1 VYNSFFGLDSDPF
14 RVNPDPRFL
23 YLSESHREALATLIY
38 SIQERKGFL
47 ALTGEVG
54 TGKTTLLNALLAKLD
69 PGVQA
74 AYLFNT
80 VLGVEDFFTYL
91 FDELE
96 LPRVEP
102 FRKSVAL
109 HRLNQHLIERLGRG
123 LQTLLIIDEAHNL
136 SVELLEEI
144 RLLSNLE
151 TPQSKLLQIVL
162 VGQPELDE
170 KLNRPDLRQLRQRME
185 LRYRIRRLSV
195 DETAEYVRER
205 LLIAGH
211 ETGDLFTRAAL
222 RGVHRFTRG
231 IPRMVNVL
239 CDNALLG
246 AFSRESLRVSGA
258 MVREAAQE
266 LGFVGADAPEP
277 VDDEPSGPWSG
288 WLRGWWRRGT
298 RPEQRPE
305 SPKGARA

>member
-1 VYNSFFGLDSDPF
+1 VYNAFFGLDTDPF

-54 TGKTTLLNALLAKLD
+54 TGKTTLLNAMLSKLD

-80 VLGVEDFFTYL
+80 VLTVEDFFTYT
-91 FDELE
+91 FDELD
-96 LPRVEP
+96 LPRIEP

-109 HRLNQHLIERLGRG
+109 HALNEHLIQRLGRG
-123 LQTLLIIDEAHNL
+123 LQSLLIIDEAHNL
-136 SVELLEEI
+136 SVDLLEEI

-151 TPQSKLLQIVL
+151 TPQSKLLQIIL

-170 KLNRPDLRQLRQRME
+170 KLNRPELRQLRQRLE
-185 LRYRIRRLSV
+185 LRYRIRRLGPE
-195 DETAEYVRER
+195 ETAEYVKER

-211 ETGDLFTRAAL
+211 ETGELFTRAGL
-222 RGVHRFTRG
+222 RAVHRATKG

-246 AFSRESLRVSGA
+246 GFSRGSVCITGS
-258 MVREAAQE
+258 MVKEAARE
-266 LGFVGADAPEP
+266 LGFDEESMPELATDEGGGRWWWRWLRRSRATAEP
-277 VDDEPSGPWSG
+277 ANELQDDE
-288 WLRGWWRRGT
+288 
-298 RPEQRPE
+298 
-305 SPKGARA
+305 A

>member
-1 VYNSFFGLDSDPF
+1 VYNAFFGLDSDPF

-54 TGKTTLLNALLAKLD
+54 TGKTTLLNAMLAKLD

-91 FDELE
+91 FDELD

-109 HRLNQHLIERLGRG
+109 HQLNEYLIDRLGSG
-123 LQTLLIIDEAHNL
+123 LQTVLIIDEAHNL
-136 SVELLEEI
+136 SVDLLEEI

-162 VGQPELDE
+162 VGQPELDDT
-170 KLNRPDLRQLRQRME
+170 LNRPELRQLRQRLE
-185 LRYRIRRLSV
+185 LRYRIRRLSA

-205 LLIAGH
+205 LMIAGH
-211 ETGDLFTRAAL
+211 ETGDLFTRSAL
-222 RGVHRFTRG
+222 RSVHRFANG
-231 IPRMVNVL
+231 IPRMMNVL
-239 CDNALLG
+239 CDNAMLG
-246 AFSRESLRVSGA
+246 AFSRESLRVSAA
-258 MVREAAQE
+258 MVKEAAQE
-266 LGFVGADAPEP
+266 LGFAPEGPAEP
-277 VDDEPSGPWSG
+277 VGEPRPDGTAGRWA
-288 WLRGWWRRGT
+288 WARWWRRK
-298 RPEQRPE
+298 RVEAPAAVLDDE
-305 SPKGARA
+305 A

>member
-1 VYNSFFGLDSDPF
+1 MYNSFFGLDSDPF

-54 TGKTTLLNALLAKLD
+54 TGKTTLLNAMLTKLD

-91 FDELE
+91 FDELD

-109 HRLNQHLIERLGRG
+109 HQLNAHLIDRLGRG

-170 KLNRPDLRQLRQRME
+170 KLNRPDLRQLRQRLE
-185 LRYRIRRLSV
+185 LRYRIRRLSL

-211 ETGDLFTRAAL
+211 ESGELFTRTAL
-222 RGVHRFTRG
+222 RGVHRYTGG

-258 MVREAAQE
+258 MVKEAARE
-266 LGFVGADAPEP
+266 LGFASAAELENGDPAGEPGWFRRWWRGEAPGGNGAKGRQ
-277 VDDEPSGPWSG
+277 DDES
-288 WLRGWWRRGT
+288 
-298 RPEQRPE
+298 
-305 SPKGARA
+305 